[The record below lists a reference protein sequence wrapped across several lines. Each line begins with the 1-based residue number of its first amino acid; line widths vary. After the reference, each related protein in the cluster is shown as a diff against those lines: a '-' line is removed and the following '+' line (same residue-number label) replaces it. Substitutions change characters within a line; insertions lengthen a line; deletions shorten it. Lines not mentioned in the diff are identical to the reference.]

1 MASIILLISTSIA
14 LSFPIALT
22 PSNAAIWI
30 LSMAFILTVNFSI
43 NYRSWISLIIFL
55 IYIGGIL
62 VIFSYFSALSPN
74 YIISNNT
81 LIFATAYSLLI
92 ITTLFLRSKIH
103 IINITNIPSTSH
115 SIIISSIYF
124 PRTSIILLITALI
137 LFFTIIR
144 VVKISKRNIGP
155 LRPFAYEPTY
165 SKNPPGH

>member
-1 MASIILLISTSIA
+1 MATIIILISTSIA

-30 LSMAFILTVNFSI
+30 LFMAFILTINFAI

-55 IYIGGIL
+55 IYIGGML

-74 YIISNNT
+74 SIIPNYT
-81 LIFATAYSLLI
+81 LGFALFYSSIIIFS
-92 ITTLFLRSKIH
+92 LFLISKIH
-103 IINITNIPSTSH
+103 IPNISSSPNPSH

-124 PRTSIILLITALI
+124 PRTSIILLITALV
-137 LFFTIIR
+137 LFFTIVR
-144 VVKISKRNIGP
+144 VVKISKRNMGP

-165 SKNPPGH
+165 SKNTPSY

>member
-1 MASIILLISTSIA
+1 MATIILLISTSIA

-30 LSMAFILTVNFSI
+30 LFIAFMLTVNFAI

-74 YIISNNT
+74 SIIPNYT
-81 LIFATAYSLLI
+81 LIFSSLYSFI
-92 ITTLFLRSKIH
+92 IISTTFLFSKIH
-103 IINITNIPSTSH
+103 IINFSWNAAPSH
-115 SIIISSIYF
+115 SILISSIYF
-124 PRTSIILLITALI
+124 PRTSLILLITALI
-137 LFFTIIR
+137 LFFTIVR
-144 VVKISKRNIGP
+144 VVKISKRNMGP

-165 SKNPPGH
+165 SKNTSRY